1 MIMQQFLK
9 KGRHFSNLSFS
20 EKEFLMPKILGDSY
34 CVTIL
39 KTIKEMPK
47 SCIEI
52 CAETKIPIST
62 VYRRV
67 QTLYDLDLL
76 RVTGSISNDGK
87 KYFLYKSK
95 IKSIE
100 IKFDGKL
107 EVKIKFV

>member
-1 MIMQQFLK
+1 MFMQQFSK
-9 KGRHFSNLSFS
+9 KEQHFSNLSSS
-20 EKEFLMPKILGDSY
+20 EKELLMPKILGDSY

-39 KTIKEMPK
+39 ETITETPK

-62 VYRRV
+62 VYRRA
-67 QTLYDLDLL
+67 QTLYDLNLL

-95 IKSIE
+95 VESIE
-100 IKFDGKL
+100 AKFDGKL
-107 EVKIKFV
+107 KVKIKFK